1 MDLCFS
7 AISAITLMSPL
18 LLLDK
23 TLPLRMMHVEQFD
36 CMKTSLSQISGRVS
50 VVYEGKDAIREKQVL
65 ALQHGLGMVALAI

>member
-1 MDLCFS
+1 
-7 AISAITLMSPL
+7 MSPL

-50 VVYEGKDAIREKQVL
+50 VYEGIDAIREKQVL
-65 ALQHGLGMVALAI
+65 ALQHGLGMVAFAI